1 MPCAEWPA
9 CAPVEEIPELSGEA
23 ADECLCVA
31 TPAADLSDESAPADA
46 GAAPR
51 TFEVDLLD
59 GWAMP

>member
-1 MPCAEWPA
+1 MPCADGPA
-9 CAPVEEIPELSGEA
+9 CAPVEEMSELSGDA
-23 ADECLCVA
+23 GDECVCIA
-31 TPAADLSDESAPADA
+31 TPAEGASGESPPGDP